1 MQADCDRLPFAL
13 TLIATDCDRWPCAL
27 TQVKLEVPLM
37 TSLMTSD
44 CPSHQVKLEVPLMTS
59 LMTSDCPSHQV
70 ELEETMHAQI
80 GRVVAAKG
88 REGDRLQRE
97 IDRLKAVHD
106 LALREG
112 MPG

>member
-1 MQADCDRLPFAL
+1 M
-13 TLIATDCDRWPCAL
+13 
-27 TQVKLEVPLM
+27 
-37 TSLMTSD
+37 
-44 CPSHQVKLEVPLMTS
+44 
-59 LMTSDCPSHQV
+59 

-112 MPG
+112 MPGRRHETK

>member
-1 MQADCDRLPFAL
+1 
-13 TLIATDCDRWPCAL
+13 
-27 TQVKLEVPLM
+27 
-37 TSLMTSD
+37 MTSD
-44 CPSHQVKLEVPLMTS
+44 CPSHQVELEVPLMTS

-112 MPG
+112 MSGRLHETK

>member
-1 MQADCDRLPFAL
+1 
-13 TLIATDCDRWPCAL
+13 
-27 TQVKLEVPLM
+27 
-37 TSLMTSD
+37 
-44 CPSHQVKLEVPLMTS
+44 
-59 LMTSDCPSHQV
+59 
-70 ELEETMHAQI
+70 MHAQI

-112 MPG
+112 MPGRLHETK

>member
-1 MQADCDRLPFAL
+1 
-13 TLIATDCDRWPCAL
+13 
-27 TQVKLEVPLM
+27 VELEE
-37 TSLMTSD
+37 TIHAD
-44 CPSHQVKLEVPLMTS
+44 CPSHQVELEVP

-112 MPG
+112 MPGRLHETK

>member
-13 TLIATDCDRWPCAL
+13 ALIATDCDRWPCAL
-27 TQVKLEVPLM
+27 T
-37 TSLMTSD
+37 
-44 CPSHQVKLEVPLMTS
+44 QVKLEVPLMTS

>member
-1 MQADCDRLPFAL
+1 M
-13 TLIATDCDRWPCAL
+13 
-27 TQVKLEVPLM
+27 PL
-37 TSLMTSD
+37 SSGGARGASD
-44 CPSHQVKLEVPLMTS
+44 DLS
-59 LMTSDCPSHQV
+59 MTSDCPSHQV

-112 MPG
+112 MPGRLHETK

>member
-1 MQADCDRLPFAL
+1 ME
-13 TLIATDCDRWPCAL
+13 
-27 TQVKLEVPLM
+27 LEE
-37 TSLMTSD
+37 TIHAD
-44 CPSHQVKLEVPLMTS
+44 CPSHQVELEVP

-112 MPG
+112 MPGLHETK

>member
-1 MQADCDRLPFAL
+1 ME
-13 TLIATDCDRWPCAL
+13 
-27 TQVKLEVPLM
+27 LEE
-37 TSLMTSD
+37 TIHAD
-44 CPSHQVKLEVPLMTS
+44 CPSHQVELEVP

-112 MPG
+112 MPGRPHETK

>member
-1 MQADCDRLPFAL
+1 ME
-13 TLIATDCDRWPCAL
+13 
-27 TQVKLEVPLM
+27 LEE
-37 TSLMTSD
+37 TIHAD
-44 CPSHQVKLEVPLMTS
+44 CPSHQVELEVP

-112 MPG
+112 MPGRRHETK

>member
-1 MQADCDRLPFAL
+1 MYADCPSHTGGARGASDDL
-13 TLIATDCDRWPCAL
+13 
-27 TQVKLEVPLM
+27 
-37 TSLMTSD
+37 SMTSD
-44 CPSHQVKLEVPLMTS
+44 CTS
-59 LMTSDCPSHQV
+59 YQV

-112 MPG
+112 MPGRLHETK